1 LGKASV
7 KTLKLALSFLT
18 TIPFP
23 TIGLVSDE
31 EMSRTVAFFPLVGL
45 IVGGVN
51 LVVYLLGL
59 SFWSPAVA
67 AWLWLITNALITG
80 GLHLDGW
87 IDTFDALGSRKSRS
101 EMLVIMKDSRIGA
114 MGGIAAVLL
123 IGLKWSLL
131 VESSAVPVLVFLA
144 PIIGRSA
151 VLIATQT
158 FVYIRE
164 KGLGHAFTQPLN
176 LNLWIFALSIVF
188 IPLFILTDITGLLA
202 ALTAVILSI
211 LWAWILSRKFGGL
224 TGDNYGALNEIA
236 EVLFLLFTLAKFGRL
251 L

>member
-1 LGKASV
+1 M

-23 TIGLVSDE
+23 SIGLVSDE

-59 SFWSPAVA
+59 KFWSPAVA
-67 AWLWLITNALITG
+67 AWLWLITNAIITG

-123 IGLKWSLL
+123 EVVTFSRVECSSSL
-131 VESSAVPVLVFLA
+131 S
-144 PIIGRSA
+144 
-151 VLIATQT
+151 
-158 FVYIRE
+158 
-164 KGLGHAFTQPLN
+164 
-176 LNLWIFALSIVF
+176 LSCTYDWKKRCAHCY
-188 IPLFILTDITGLLA
+188 TDICLH
-202 ALTAVILSI
+202 
-211 LWAWILSRKFGGL
+211 
-224 TGDNYGALNEIA
+224 
-236 EVLFLLFTLAKFGRL
+236 
-251 L
+251 